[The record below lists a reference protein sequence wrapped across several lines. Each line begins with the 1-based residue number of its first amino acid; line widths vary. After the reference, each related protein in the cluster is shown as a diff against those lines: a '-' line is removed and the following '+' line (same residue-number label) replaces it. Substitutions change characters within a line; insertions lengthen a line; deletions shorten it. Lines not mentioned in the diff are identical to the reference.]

1 MVRRTYIPPSSIA
14 ALATVVG
21 VAIIAFS
28 IFKVGEPSNHEKA
41 SQTPENTLVTRSVET
56 QTSENS
62 PQTIRVRDEV
72 VSIREDFR
80 RTLTAESATV
90 SEASDPS
97 SAATGVA
104 HSAAEPHPVQ
114 PTLPAEISTDAMPAD
129 QPDPVATFIDQP
141 RLWLPAAMLEP
152 DESIGI
158 SSELQV
164 AEWEQLQEDF
174 VRAVNGTMPG
184 NKADREVW
192 IRAQQENDDLFR
204 AKFGWDAFNAQQL
217 KAYREGLAPQS
228 P

>member
-28 IFKVGEPSNHEKA
+28 ILRVSEPRQLEES
-41 SQTPENTLVTRSVET
+41 SQTSANAPATRTAET
-56 QTSENS
+56 PTNEASS
-62 PQTIRVRDEV
+62 RTVHVRDDV

-80 RTLTAESATV
+80 RSIIAESATAN
-90 SEASDPS
+90 EASDPS
-97 SAATGVA
+97 SFTTGFA
-104 HSAAEPHPVQ
+104 HAGAETQSVQ
-114 PTLPAEISTDAMPAD
+114 PTVPAEVSTDAIPAD
-129 QPDPVATFIDQP
+129 QPDPVAPFIDQP

-204 AKFGWDAFNAQQL
+204 AKFGWEAFNAQQL
-217 KAYREGLAPQS
+217 KAYREGLAPQ
-228 P
+228 PQ